1 MIQCFT
7 DTSMNHPNYQ
17 ALDAIKQRLIE
28 KKFLSGFENSAPTSL
43 RLLTGTKIKYA
54 LKEFME
60 TTTRY

>member
-7 DTSMNHPNYQ
+7 DTSINHPNYQ
-17 ALDAIKQRLIE
+17 ALDAIKQGFIE

-43 RLLTGTKIKYA
+43 RFFTGTKIKYT

-60 TTTRY
+60 TTARY